1 MRSKAPA
8 VALLSA
14 ALVLTACSGG
24 GKPTAAAK
32 ASPSPTATP
41 TPIVVK
47 PAATEHDLISGTT
60 HVSHASLVAIKVDN
74 APLARPYQAG
84 LGKAAI
90 VYQEIVEGGLTR
102 FLAVFESDVAG
113 STEIGPIRSGRESDV
128 DILRAFGKIPI
139 GFSGAQPGVKAI
151 FHSAQSNGWLRDAS
165 YDVVPSAYR
174 LGAQRKDARNFFT
187 TPAKLA
193 AAKPGSSPTDIGFRF
208 GTPTGGLPTPTT
220 VARFSPDSR
229 VGLTWNPASSSY
241 SVSQNGG
248 RTNGAAPTTVI
259 IQMVNVHS
267 SGFVDVHKQ
276 PTPRT
281 ITTGTGKAVVLR
293 AGARVAGTWK
303 RNGLGATHFLDATGK
318 DITMAA
324 GPVWVLLLPTTGSI
338 TYP

>member
-14 ALVLTACSGG
+14 AVLLSACSGG
-24 GKPTAAAK
+24 AKPAAQAT
-32 ASPSPTATP
+32 SPAPTATRA
-41 TPIVVK
+41 PIVVK
-47 PAATEHDLISGTT
+47 PAAVEHDLISGTT
-60 HVSHASLVAIKVDN
+60 RISHASLVAIKVDN
-74 APLARPYQAG
+74 APLARPYQSG
-84 LGKAAI
+84 LGKAAV

-113 STEIGPIRSGRESDV
+113 STEVGPIRSGRESDV
-128 DILRAFGKIPI
+128 DILRTFGKIPI

-151 FHSAQSNGWLRDAS
+151 FHAAQSHGWLRDAS
-165 YDVVPSAYR
+165 YDVVPAAYR

-193 AAKPGSSPTDIGFRF
+193 AAKPGSLPRDIGFRF
-208 GTPTGGLPTPTT
+208 GTPTGGLPTPTA
-220 VARFSPDSR
+220 VAHFSPDSR
-229 VGLTWNPASSSY
+229 VGLTWNPATSSY
-241 SVSQNGG
+241 SVSQNGS

-281 ITTGTGKAVVLR
+281 ISTGAGKAVVLR
-293 AGARVAGTWK
+293 AGARVEGTWK

-318 DITMAA
+318 DITLAA
-324 GPVWVLLLPTTGSI
+324 GPVWVLLLPTTGSVA
-338 TYP
+338 YP